1 MINKIII
8 ASLTSIILT
17 TTAMAKEHHVK
28 TGEFYI
34 VTKALMTTSETIKED
49 SGAMLKADVGGG
61 IGIDVGYTLPYHFAV
76 EVDTSYSKN
85 RVTLSENGEKEDDL
99 ASYWTYAMDVTY
111 TLPITHH
118 IGIIGKLGYE
128 FEQEKIKELD
138 IDEKDNGMVYGAGVE
153 YHLSDHYEMLVE
165 YEGSTIESPRGSS
178 LYAGV
183 KYIF

>member
-1 MINKIII
+1 
-8 ASLTSIILT
+8 
-17 TTAMAKEHHVK
+17 
-28 TGEFYI
+28 
-34 VTKALMTTSETIKED
+34 
-49 SGAMLKADVGGG
+49 
-61 IGIDVGYTLPYHFAV
+61 
-76 EVDTSYSKN
+76 
-85 RVTLSENGEKEDDL
+85 
-99 ASYWTYAMDVTY
+99 MDVTY

-165 YEGSTIESPRGSS
+165 YEGSTIQSPRGSS